1 MSEYIMK
8 ILNAKTLH
16 QNWPGAYS
24 HSMIINRDE
33 VLDALDMAIEMFPDA
48 KVTIHY
54 GKGDYWVVVEFKKE
68 QAI

>member
-1 MSEYIMK
+1 MK

-16 QNWPGAYS
+16 QNWLGAYS

-54 GKGDYWVVVEFKKE
+54 GESDYWIAIEFKKTQE
-68 QAI
+68 I